1 MSDWDYSIEEANA
14 EPEKEEDLSVVIK
27 TRLEAATRDFMK
39 NPCSYS
45 TYLLE
50 SSQQTTVTKQTLDDL
65 AVLPQQD
72 RKKIMQINQIAT
84 TYANKDW
91 IIGKVYEVIST
102 NINTKYK
109 LSYDATDDNES
120 KLQKAKE
127 IISDFNKKIN
137 IGRLIKNS
145 IPNCYLNGNYYVYF
159 RMNEKTGMYDVTT
172 YPLEMVEVSDYDING
187 EPVLLFNVKELKR
200 KLSRTI
206 KKNRKNKALFY
217 DKIDK
222 EVKENYPSEIY
233 KAYKNNDEFA
243 KLDYRWTGVM
253 RINNQN
259 KKYGLT
265 PIFRALYPTL
275 TLEQFDITDNIN
287 SKAKA
292 KKIIAQFL
300 DPDLTKD
307 GRDGYTEQAYAH
319 DNFIKA
325 FKKNTVVVTAP
336 SYVKDIK
343 YIEPSVD
350 TTDTNTVKNYVER
363 VLSTLGISFLMSTNA
378 TGATV
383 ATISL
388 AQLMKLVN
396 SISEQLEYILQ
407 RVYQNVLLENGIDAM
422 YAPTVKVI
430 DSELLEQSV
439 KNDLAKLLYST
450 FNCSLETALD
460 VLGVDIKDEA
470 MKRKS
475 ENENGYDEIFYA
487 HESQFTKTSD
497 GEEVGRPA
505 DTDLETQGQ
514 RDEDKARRS
523 KKVKKDG

>member
-1 MSDWDYSIEEANA
+1 MA
-14 EPEKEEDLSVVIK
+14 EQEWEVSFGDIDETPMNESKVEISALIK
-27 TRLEAATRDFMK
+27 DRLEQAVRNY
-39 NPCSYS
+39 NPSNPPSSS

-50 SSQQTTVTKQTLDDL
+50 AAQQTTVSRSTLDDL
-65 AVLPQQD
+65 AILPQQD
-72 RKKIMQINQIAT
+72 KKKIMQINQIAT

-102 NINTKYK
+102 NVNTKYR
-109 LSYDATDDNES
+109 LSYDGVDGNDN
-120 KLQKAKE
+120 KLAKAKE
-127 IISDFNKKIN
+127 LINNFNKQIKIE
-137 IGRLIKNS
+137 RLIKNS
-145 IPNCYLNGNYYVYF
+145 IPNCYLNGNYYMYF
-159 RMNEKTGMYDVTT
+159 RINQKTGAYDVTS
-172 YPLEMVEVSDYDING
+172 YPLEMIEVSDYDING

-206 KKNRKNKALFY
+206 KRNRKNKALFY
-217 DKIDK
+217 EKVEK
-222 EVKENYPSEIY
+222 EVKENYPEEIY
-233 KAYKNNDEFA
+233 KAYKANDEYA
-243 KLDYRWTGVM
+243 RLDYRWTGAM

-265 PIFRALYPTL
+265 PIFRALYPSL

-300 DPDLTKD
+300 DPNLTKD

-325 FKKNTVVVTAP
+325 FKRDTVVVTAP
-336 SYVKDIK
+336 SYVTDIK

-350 TTDTNTVKNYVER
+350 VTDTKTVQSYVER
-363 VLSTLGISFLMSTNA
+363 VLSTLGISFLMSSNA

-396 SISEQLEYILQ
+396 SISEQLEYILE
-407 RVYQNVLLENGIDAM
+407 RVYSNLLFENGIDPK

-430 DSELLEQSV
+430 DSELLEQQV
-439 KNDLAKLLYST
+439 KIELAKLLYST
-450 FNCSLETALD
+450 FNCSLETSLD
-460 VLGVDIKDEA
+460 VLGIDVKDEMA
-470 MKRKS
+470 KRQ
-475 ENENGYDEIFYA
+475 NENDSGYDDIFYA
-487 HESQFTKTSD
+487 HESQFTKTST
-497 GEEVGRPA
+497 GEENVGRPA
-505 DTDLETQGQ
+505 DTKLETKGQ
-514 RDEDKARRS
+514 RDEDKARR
-523 KKVKKDG
+523 G